1 MKKIKNRAKKE
12 CIKTWS
18 GKKQQK
24 QMNWDNYKCGYNA
37 AMCEII
43 TAKRNKIKDN

>member
-1 MKKIKNRAKKE
+1 MKKIKNRAKKQ

-24 QMNWDNYKCGYNA
+24 QSNWTNSQFGYNA
-37 AMCEII
+37 TMC
-43 TAKRNKIKDN
+43 